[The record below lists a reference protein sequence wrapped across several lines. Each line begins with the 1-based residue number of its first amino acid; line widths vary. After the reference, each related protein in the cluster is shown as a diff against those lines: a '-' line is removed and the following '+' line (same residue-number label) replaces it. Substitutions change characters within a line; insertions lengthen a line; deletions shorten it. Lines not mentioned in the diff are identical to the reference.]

1 MNFSQA
7 HITAWLLNLGT
18 AIVNRILPFLLI
30 MIAGILFIKIVMK
43 IINKALEKSKLEKA
57 AHSLI
62 KSLTRAVL
70 CLLLGLIAASSLGI
84 DVTGVIALASVLTL
98 AISLSVQNLLTN
110 IIGGFTLLYT
120 KPFGSGDF
128 VEIAGEAG
136 TVSEIGMT
144 YTKLVTGDNKL
155 IYIPNSSVVS
165 ADIVN
170 YSDTGSRRVEL
181 KISASYDDP
190 TETVFRALLETAQ
203 VEGVMDTPAP
213 FVAVSAYNDSAIEY
227 VVRVWTSTDDYW
239 KVYFAMNEKVR
250 TTFDAYGIKMT
261 YPHLN
266 IHLDK

>member
-1 MNFSQA
+1 M
-7 HITAWLLNLGT
+7 TAWLINLGT
-18 AIVNRILPFLLI
+18 SAVNRLLPFLLI
-30 MIAGILFIKIVMK
+30 LIAGVLVIRIVRK
-43 IINKALEKSKLEKA
+43 IINAALAKSKLEKA

-62 KSLTRAVL
+62 KSLTNTVL
-70 CLLLGLIAASSLGI
+70 YLLLGLIAASSLGI
-84 DVTGVIALASVLTL
+84 DVTGIIALASVLTL
-98 AISLSVQNLLTN
+98 AVSLAVQDLLTN

-136 TVSEIGMT
+136 TVTEIGMT
-144 YTKLVTGDNKL
+144 YTKLTTGDNKL

-170 YSDTGSRRVEL
+170 YSDTGTRRVEL
-181 KISASYDDP
+181 KISASYDAP
-190 TETVFRALLETAQ
+190 TQTVFQALLDTAK
-203 VEGVMDTPAP
+203 VDGVMDSPAP

-227 VVRVWTSTDDYW
+227 VLRVWTASGDYW

-250 TTFDAYGIKMT
+250 YTFKDYGIEMT